1 MKILANTGRECVEHI
16 FEGGVSAWDI
26 GASVGQGGRND
37 RDDVRTI
44 QRLLNLIG
52 PQDGGPVIALDEDG
66 WIGPKTNKAILDFQ
80 RFQRTGSDGR
90 VDPHGPTLKRM
101 NEIPKH
107 RMKAQN
113 AALLAKVVTAMPD
126 LNQMSLKAR
135 RTIEGAIDYVRLG
148 EGLFTSKRNYELAD
162 LYFDF
167 SKLSDSE
174 TLSELGLIRTTLRRA
189 YAALQVPP
197 ISLTGSNPAGIS
209 IFTID
214 PLGKN
219 YYAYVPRTETKKNK
233 RSPGSDPAYIYV
245 CQKMS
250 KPVMDKFT
258 HILMHELFH
267 FIDDETFLYIRDHC
281 YREKIF
287 NLTHKQRMRNA
298 DNYAVFTSHVHFGRE
313 RLLKSQP
320 KLRPHI
326 PVHLH

>member
-1 MKILANTGRECVEHI
+1 MKILANTGRACVEDR
-16 FEGGVSAWDI
+16 FESGVSTWKI
-26 GASVGQGGRND
+26 SASVGQGGRNH

-44 QRLLNLIG
+44 QRLLNLID
-52 PQDGGPVIALDEDG
+52 PQDGGPVVALEEDG

-80 RFQRTGSDGR
+80 RFQGTGSDGR

-113 AALLAKVVTAMPD
+113 ATLLARVAAAMPD

-148 EGLFTSKRNYELAD
+148 DGLFTSKRDYELAD

-167 SKLSDSE
+167 SKLSSTQ
-174 TLSELGLIRTTLRRA
+174 TLRKLDTIRTTLRRA

-197 ISLTGSNPAGIS
+197 IPLTGSNPVGIS

-219 YYAYVPRTETKKNK
+219 HFAYVPRTEAKTKD
-233 RSPGSDPAYIYV
+233 RGPGSDPAYIYL
-245 CQKMS
+245 CQKMG
-250 KPVMDKFT
+250 KPKMDKFT

-281 YREKIF
+281 YRDRIFSIPHEK
-287 NLTHKQRMRNA
+287 RMRNA
-298 DNYAVFTSHVHFGRE
+298 DNYAVFTSHVHFGRA
-313 RLLKSQP
+313 RLVKSQP
-320 KLRPHI
+320 KLGPHI
-326 PVHLH
+326 PPHL